1 LLIYRRATFPAQVL
15 VAALAGF
22 VQPLAAGGRWAE
34 RLDAGAPRS
43 DPHEL
48 VYRYAR

>member
-1 LLIYRRATFPAQVL
+1 MQVL

-22 VQPLAAGGRWAE
+22 VQPLEGGGGWAE

-43 DPHEL
+43 DPHDR